1 MTRDVIDTY
10 ADAADRRE
18 AATAMTTM
26 MMTPATAATEA
37 PAMIATL
44 DDDSA
49 SETVVCTLT
58 VDVVVDFVMT
68 VDLVTSLTSGA
79 LPAPLTISESLVG
92 CRSAGPAV
100 TELVRLAVV
109 GVSGSVTRRVLELA
123 VVTVL
128 LGLAEVEL
136 SGCATLRVLT
146 LAVVTV
152 LLSLLVVG
160 VSGSVTRRV
169 LVSRSSGAVVTVLL
183 GLGVVGVFESVIVR
197 VLVSGSAG
205 DDTCVTLTFSS

>member
-10 ADAADRRE
+10 ADAADRLVT
-18 AATAMTTM
+18 ATKMLTT
-26 MMTPATAATEA
+26 MMTPATAAAEA

-79 LPAPLTISESLVG
+79 LPAPLTMSESLVG

-109 GVSGSVTRRVLELA
+109 
-123 VVTVL
+123 
-128 LGLAEVEL
+128 EV

-152 LLSLLVVG
+152 LLSLLLVG

-183 GLGVVGVFESVIVR
+183 GLAVVGVFEGVIVR

-205 DDTCVTLTFSS
+205 DDTCVTLTFSSWQSPTQPHTTHVCK